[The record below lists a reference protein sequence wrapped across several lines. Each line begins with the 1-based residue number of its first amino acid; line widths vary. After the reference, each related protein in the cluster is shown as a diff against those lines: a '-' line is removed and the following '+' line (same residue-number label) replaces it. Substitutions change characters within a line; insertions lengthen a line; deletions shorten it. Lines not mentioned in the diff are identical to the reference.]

1 MKSCYTAI
9 AMDVKS
15 FDTLELPLIL
25 DRLAGHAAFSVSKEL
40 ARNLGPTSDLK
51 EAQQRQQETT
61 EACTLLSINTDLTI
75 GGAHDVRPLAHAASR
90 GKVLEATELLDLKS
104 TLIAARSM
112 RRHFDKLGEPYPAL
126 TAIADRLEPSP
137 GLIDAISRVID
148 ERGEVLDNA
157 SEKLIEIRRDLRV
170 VHDRLMTKLQRII
183 SDPKKAPMLQ
193 EAIITQRDGRFV
205 IPLRAEFKGRIKSVV
220 HDQSTSGATLFIE
233 PLTVVEFNNQL
244 RELQLAERDE
254 IRRILAAL
262 SQQVGDNVEA
272 IRRTVDSL
280 GDLDL
285 AFAKARYAEV
295 LKANEP
301 ILKSFESRKEQRHP
315 GSTLRLLAAR
325 HPLLDPNEVVP
336 IDLVLDKE
344 TYALVITGPNTGG
357 KTVSLKTAGLLS
369 LMAQCG
375 LHIPATSGSEMS
387 VFDAIYAD
395 IGDEQSIEQ
404 SLSTFSSHI
413 SNIIQIL
420 NQASSHSLVVIDELG
435 AGTDPQEGAALARGI
450 LNQLLKR
457 NVTTLVATHYPE
469 LKIFAH
475 ATPGVRNAS
484 VEFDLVSLRPTY
496 HLTIGLPGRSNALA
510 IASRLGLPPSIV
522 EDAKTMVSPDDLQA
536 ESLLDEIHR
545 QRDLARVERID
556 AEDARK
562 RAQALEAK
570 LAQRLAAIDE
580 ERRDLLESA
589 RIEAEAEVEQIQE
602 QLAEIRRKLAAAAQ
616 PLEVLETIED
626 QVESLGNRV
635 AEPVPQPPSRRMQP
649 SRPLRLGD
657 KVRLRTIQADGV
669 ITSLRAD
676 SAEVQVGRLRVR
688 AKLDELQQS
697 GEQIHEAT
705 KQEPEAFQPEAGHSS
720 SSQILAAPPL
730 ELDIRGQTVDDAL
743 DKMEQYLDAAY
754 LAAMPFVRIIHG
766 KGTGRLRQA
775 IRGSLKGNHYVASF
789 ESGKEGEGGDGV
801 TVVHLALG

>member
-1 MKSCYTAI
+1 
-9 AMDVKS
+9 MDVKS

-25 DRLAGHAAFSVSKEL
+25 DRLAGYAAFSVSKAL
-40 ARNLGPTSDLK
+40 ACNLVPTGDLP
-51 EAQQRQQETT
+51 EAQRRQQETT
-61 EACTLLSINTDLTI
+61 EACLLLSINTDLTI
-75 GGAHDVRPLAHAASR
+75 GGAHDVRLPALAAAR
-90 GKVLEATELLDLKS
+90 GKVLETSELLDLKS
-104 TLIAARSM
+104 TLIAARNM
-112 RRHFDKLGEPYPAL
+112 RRHFDKLGERYPVL
-126 TAIADRLEPSP
+126 TALAESLEPSP

-157 SEKLIEIRRDLRV
+157 SEKLVEIRRDLRV

-183 SDPKKAPMLQ
+183 SDPKTAPMLQ

-205 IPLRAEFKGRIKSVV
+205 VPLRSEFKGRLKSVI
-220 HDQSTSGATLFIE
+220 HDQSTSGATLFVE
-233 PLTVVEFNNQL
+233 PLTVVESNNQL
-244 RELQLAERDE
+244 RGLRLAERDE
-254 IRRILAAL
+254 IRRILVAL
-262 SQQVGDNVEA
+262 SQQVGDHAEA

-285 AFAKARYAEV
+285 AFAKARYAEA

-301 ILKSFESRKEQRHP
+301 ILRPVDFQVGQRHP

-325 HPLLDPNEVVP
+325 HPLLDPDEVVP
-336 IDLVLDKE
+336 IDLVLDSE

-357 KTVSLKTAGLLS
+357 KTVSLKTAGLLA

-375 LHIPATSGSEMS
+375 LHIPATSGSELS

-420 NQASSHSLVVIDELG
+420 NRANSHSLVVIDELG
-435 AGTDPQEGAALARGI
+435 AGTDPQEGAALARAI
-450 LNQLLKR
+450 LNLLLER
-457 NVTTLVATHYPE
+457 SVTTLVATHYPE
-469 LKIFAH
+469 LKTFAH
-475 ATPGVRNAS
+475 VTPGVRNAS

-510 IASRLGLPPSIV
+510 IANRLGLPSQIV

-545 QRDLARVERID
+545 QRDLAREERID
-556 AEDARK
+556 AEGARK
-562 RAQALEAK
+562 HAQALEAE

-580 ERRDLLESA
+580 ERRDLLEDA
-589 RIEAEAEVEQIQE
+589 RAEAEAEVEQIQE
-602 QLAEIRRKLAAAAQ
+602 QLADIRRKLAAAAQ
-616 PLEVLETIED
+616 PLEVLETIEE
-626 QVESLGNRV
+626 QVDSLEKRV
-635 AEPVPQPPSRRMQP
+635 AEPVPQPPSRGMQP
-649 SRPLRLGD
+649 GQPLRLGD
-657 KVRLRTIQADGV
+657 KVRLHTIQAEGV
-669 ITSLRAD
+669 ITGLSAD

-688 AKLDELQQS
+688 AKLDELQRS
-697 GEQIHEAT
+697 GELTLETGKRQMEYSP
-705 KQEPEAFQPEAGHSS
+705 PETSHKSPSGVLS
-720 SSQILAAPPL
+720 PPTL
-730 ELDIRGQTVDDAL
+730 ELDLRGQTVDDAL

-775 IRGSLKGNHYVASF
+775 VREILQGNPYVASF
-789 ESGKEGEGGDGV
+789 DPGKAGEGGDGV